1 MGAEKVTFRSLTG
14 WLYQFLKG
22 ENYSLP
28 HKDHQISIMQIHPP
42 IHTIYFVH
50 HELSIIAY
58 LLQRQQVKQAKLSQ
72 LNCIQ
77 LNVKE

>member
-1 MGAEKVTFRSLTG
+1 MAVLVFKRGKLFS
-14 WLYQFLKG
+14 
-22 ENYSLP
+22 P

-50 HELSIIAY
+50 HEHSIIAY